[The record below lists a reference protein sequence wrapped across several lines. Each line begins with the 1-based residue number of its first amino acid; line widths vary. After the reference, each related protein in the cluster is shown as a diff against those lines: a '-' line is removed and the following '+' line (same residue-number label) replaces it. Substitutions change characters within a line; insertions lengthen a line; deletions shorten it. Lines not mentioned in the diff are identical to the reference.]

1 MNPILLRGRQQ
12 SIPACALIVKM
23 GAVEV
28 ARIILS
34 SEVTRVEFE
43 ALVSSTARSIIHLVQ
58 FLRNV
63 GAWSGSRI
71 EVKEDPRGFID
82 YIDIIPPLEVVD
94 AELLTRKVQ
103 NAIALAIEEEQLARD
118 WGVRKR

>member
-1 MNPILLRGRQQ
+1 MNPILLRGRPQ

-23 GAVEV
+23 GDVEV

-34 SEVTRVEFE
+34 SEVTRIEFE

>member
-34 SEVTRVEFE
+34 SEATRVEFE

>member
-63 GAWSGSRI
+63 AAWSGSRI
-71 EVKEDPRGFID
+71 EVKEDPQGYVD
-82 YIDIIPPLEVVD
+82 YVDIIPPLEIVD

-103 NAIALAIEEEQLARD
+103 NAVALAIEEEQLARD

>member
-23 GAVEV
+23 GDVEV

-34 SEVTRVEFE
+34 SEATRIEFE
-43 ALVSSTARSIIHLVQ
+43 AIVSSTARSIIHLVQ

-63 GAWSGSRI
+63 AAWGGSRI

-82 YIDIIPPLEVVD
+82 YVDIIPPLEVVD
-94 AELLTRKVQ
+94 AELVVRRVQ
-103 NAIALAIEEEQLARD
+103 NAIAAAIEEEQLTKG
-118 WGVRKR
+118 WEVRRK

>member
-34 SEVTRVEFE
+34 SEVTRIEFE
-43 ALVSSTARSIIHLVQ
+43 ALVPSTARSIIHLVQ
-58 FLRNV
+58 FLRNAA
-63 GAWSGSRI
+63 AWSGSRV
-71 EVKEDPRGFID
+71 EVKEDPSGSID

-103 NAIALAIEEEQLARD
+103 NAVALAIEEEQLAKG
-118 WGVRKR
+118 WKVRKR

>member
-63 GAWSGSRI
+63 AAWSGSRI